1 MTSQNVDV
9 EKIYR
14 KMGLKKGDVV
24 FIHANMLPFGLV
36 SRDKEKF
43 IRFFLDPLLKI
54 IGESGTISCLA
65 YTFTYGLY
73 GTSYDHEKSPSEAGM
88 FTEYIRT
95 MKGALRS
102 LHPLVSVVARGQKA
116 KYITQN
122 VTRSAFGW
130 GSPFSRLHEL
140 KGKCLYLGMTC
151 GESNTFLHYVGQMY
165 GVSYSYNKAYFHP
178 AYKKGILQP
187 SPFLAFVRNRKSK
200 PFDFSLFEKEM
211 KKKKL
216 VREGSIRNA
225 PVQLVNLEDCFK
237 IGMEMLNKNPCA
249 FLQEPFY
256 ITK

>member
-1 MTSQNVDV
+1 
-9 EKIYR
+9 
-14 KMGLKKGDVV
+14 
-24 FIHANMLPFGLV
+24 
-36 SRDKEKF
+36 
-43 IRFFLDPLLKI
+43 
-54 IGESGTISCLA
+54 
-65 YTFTYGLY
+65 
-73 GTSYDHEKSPSEAGM
+73 M

-102 LHPLVSVVARGQKA
+102 FHPLVSVVARGQKA

-178 AYKKGILQP
+178 AYRNGALQQG
-187 SPFLAFVRNRKSK
+187 PFLAFVRNRRSK
-200 PFDFSLFEKEM
+200 PFDFSLFQKEM

-216 VREGSIRNA
+216 VRESSVRNA
-225 PVQLVNLEDCFK
+225 PVQLVKLEDCFK